1 MTIQPSVLV
10 VEPDKLIRESFARRL
25 CRAGYSVSELCHP
38 RQAMAATSARSY
50 DVAILANELPEIDG
64 ITLMEQL
71 FKHGGIQQCVIITR
85 EDSDLDTKLAT
96 DRGAFAVLTWSS
108 VPSELE
114 STVERAI
121 EEFCAESGLDSG
133 ADRTGQ
139 RVSTK
144 RIGTERPSTQGR
156 AGIWSAQGNDSLIN
170 KATNNEINRGMN
182 P

>member
-25 CRAGYSVSELCHP
+25 CRAGYLVSELCHP
-38 RQAMAATSARSY
+38 RQALAATSARSY

-85 EDSDLDTKLAT
+85 EDSSLDTKLAT
-96 DRGAFAVLTWSS
+96 DRGAFAVLAWSR

-114 STVERAI
+114 STVELAI
-121 EEFCAESGLDSG
+121 EESCAESSLDSKTL
-133 ADRTGQ
+133 AKS
-139 RVSTK
+139 VEVA
-144 RIGTERPSTQGR
+144 TEHV
-156 AGIWSAQGNDSLIN
+156 
-170 KATNNEINRGMN
+170 
-182 P
+182 